1 MIHIFIDTDIIL
13 DFLGDRKPFSRFA
26 LQIFNRSGKILSLHT
41 SGNSITIAYYILCK
55 YTNETNARRLILNL
69 LDYLN
74 VIPVTNSIL
83 TKAFKSNFKD
93 VEDAVQHFCALTNQE
108 IKYLVTRNLKDYK
121 HSQIE
126 VLNSEDLIRFLG

>member
-13 DFLGDRKPFSRFA
+13 DLLGDRKPFSRFA

-41 SGNSITIAYYILCK
+41 SGNSITIAYYILSK
-55 YTNETNARRLILNL
+55 YTDETNARRLILNL

-74 VIPVTNSIL
+74 VIPVTTSIL